1 MAARPDPAR
10 AVYLIDGSNNLYRAF
25 HAIRELKNSRGLPT
39 NATYGF
45 TGMLR
50 KLLKDF
56 QPHALAVLFDTPEP
70 TFRHEQFAGYKADR
84 PPTPDE
90 LLVQVP
96 YVKRVLEALRVPTFE
111 VPGWEADDLIGTL
124 ARRSRDHGRHAVI
137 VSSDKDL
144 LQLVGERISYY
155 HPVRDAF
162 YDAAD
167 VERVFGV
174 RPDQVPD
181 VLALWGDLSDSIPG
195 VPGIGDKGA
204 KDLIRRFGS
213 LEALLE
219 GAAQVEN
226 KRYREP
232 LLAHAAEARLSKELA
247 IVRCDAPLE
256 VQVEALTLGPPDVE
270 AARALFT
277 ELEFGA
283 FLRDLPQ
290 AQTVVEAETP
300 LAVSD
305 AQIAAAV
312 AGLEG
317 SGTVGLGLVR
327 DHLDPMRAGIVGLA
341 LAPAHGA
348 AAYVPVAHRGL
359 GAPPECPPARLFAAM
374 RPLFDADGGRLAG
387 HDVKADLVL
396 MRRCGA
402 LGPRFGFDTML
413 ASYLLNPE
421 RKGHDLEIV
430 AREVGGLEVPIWS
443 HLLGEGARAAPV
455 AEADAGRVAAK
466 AGARAV
472 AVARLVPILRDA
484 LEEDGLLPLL
494 QDLELPLAEILAD
507 MEMTGVRIDVPFL
520 AALSSEWDAELRRL
534 TSGIYA
540 LAGREF
546 NINSPL
552 QLGEILFETLKLAP
566 GRKTRKTGAWSTDSE
581 VLEVLAE
588 RHDLPRRLLEY
599 RAIQK
604 LKSTYV
610 DALPALVHPQTG
622 RVHTSFNQAVAAT
635 GRLSSSDPNLQN
647 IPIRTEQG
655 RQIRRAFVT
664 DPGWTLLS
672 ADYSQIELRILAH
685 LSGDPGLIE
694 AFRSGDDVHRRTAAI
709 LFGVMPGLVTG
720 DMRRRAK
727 AVNFG
732 IVYGMGP
739 QRLARDQ
746 GVTARQAEQF
756 IAGYFAGFPKV
767 KGYIDASIASAE
779 QEGKVRTLLGR
790 VRYFPEI
797 RGADR
802 NARQQAIRAAVNS
815 AIQGTAADI
824 IKKAM
829 VELHRRLR
837 REGRRAR
844 MLLQVHD
851 ELVLEAPADEVEP
864 VAAMVREVMEGAHPL
879 TVPLVAEVRRG
890 SNWLD
895 LKDADGRS
903 KE

>member
-1 MAARPDPAR
+1 MAARPDPSR
-10 AVYLIDGSNNLYRAF
+10 ALYLIDGSNNLYRAF
-25 HAIRELKNSRGLPT
+25 HAIRELRNSRGLPT

-45 TGMLR
+45 VNMLR

-56 QPHALAVLFDTPEP
+56 QPHALAVLFDTPHP
-70 TFRHEQFAGYKADR
+70 TFRHEQFEGYKADR
-84 PPTPDE
+84 PPTPDD
-90 LLVQVP
+90 LLVQIP

-124 ARRSRDHGRHAVI
+124 ARRARDAGLHAVI
-137 VSSDKDL
+137 VATDKDL
-144 LQLVGERISYY
+144 LQLVGDGISYY

-162 YDAAD
+162 YDSSD

-181 VLALWGDLSDSIPG
+181 VLALWGDLSDNIPG

-204 KDLIRRFGS
+204 KDLIRRFGN
-213 LEALLE
+213 LEALIA

-226 KRYREP
+226 RRYREP
-232 LLAHAAEARLSKELA
+232 LLAHAEAARLSRELA
-247 IVRCDAPLE
+247 VIRCDAPLD
-256 VQVEALTLGPPDVE
+256 VTVEALGLKPPDLE
-270 AARALFT
+270 AARALYT
-277 ELEFGA
+277 ELEFGG
-283 FLRDLPQ
+283 FLRELPQ
-290 AQTVVEAETP
+290 AAIVVAAETP

-305 AQIAAAV
+305 EQIAAAV
-312 AGLEG
+312 SALLGQ
-317 SGTVGLGLVR
+317 GTVGISLIR
-327 DHLDPMRAGIVGLA
+327 DHPDPMRAGIVGLA
-341 LAPAHGA
+341 LAPAEGG
-348 AAYVPVAHRGL
+348 AAYVPVAHTGL
-359 GAPPECPPARLFAAM
+359 GAPRGCPPPKLFEALVPLFAE
-374 RPLFDADGGRLAG
+374 GGRLVG
-387 HDVKADLVL
+387 HDVKADLIL

-402 LGPRFGFDTML
+402 TTPRFGFDTML

-421 RKGHDLEIV
+421 RRGHDLEVV
-430 AREVGGLEVPIWS
+430 AREVAGMEVPIWS

-455 AEADAGRVAAK
+455 AEVDAARVAAT
-466 AGARAV
+466 AGARAA
-472 AVARLVPILRDA
+472 AVARLVPTLRQA
-484 LEEDGLLPLL
+484 LEEDGLRSLFE
-494 QDLELPLAEILAD
+494 DLEMPLAEVLAD

-520 AALSSEWDAELRRL
+520 ATLSAEWDTELRRL
-534 TSGIYA
+534 TAAIHA

-546 NINSPL
+546 NINSPR
-552 QLGEILFETLKLAP
+552 QLGEILFESLKLAP
-566 GRKTRKTGAWSTDSE
+566 GRKTLKTGAWSTDSD
-581 VLEVLAE
+581 VLETLAE
-588 RHDLPRRLLEY
+588 RHELPRRLLEY

-610 DALPALVHPQTG
+610 DALPALVQPQTG

-709 LFGVMPGLVTG
+709 LFGVMPGLVTS

-746 GVTARQAEQF
+746 GVSVRQAEEF

-767 KGYIDASIASAE
+767 KAYIDGAIASAE
-779 QEGKVRTLLGR
+779 NEGRVRTLFGR

-797 RGADR
+797 RGGDR

-829 VELHRRLR
+829 VDLDGRLR
-837 REGRRAR
+837 RDSRRAR
-844 MLLQVHD
+844 MILQVHD
-851 ELVLEAPADEVEP
+851 ELVLEAPDEEADA
-864 VAAMVREVMEGAHPL
+864 VAVVVRELMEGAHPL
-879 TVPLVAEVRRG
+879 AVPLVAEVRRG
-890 SNWLD
+890 ANWLD

-903 KE
+903 KD

>member
-1 MAARPDPAR
+1 MAVRPDPSR
-10 AVYLIDGSNNLYRAF
+10 ALYLIDGSNNLYRAF
-25 HAIRELKNSRGLPT
+25 HAIRELRNSRGLPT

-45 TGMLR
+45 VNMLR

-56 QPHALAVLFDTPEP
+56 QPHALAVLFDTPDP
-70 TFRHEQFAGYKADR
+70 TFRHIQFAGYKADR

-90 LLVQVP
+90 LLVQIP
-96 YVKRVLEALRVPTFE
+96 YVKRVLEALRIPTFE
-111 VPGWEADDLIGTL
+111 APGWEADDLIGTL
-124 ARRSRDHGRHAVI
+124 ARRARDQGLHAVI
-137 VSSDKDL
+137 VATDKDL
-144 LQLVGERISYY
+144 LQLVGDQISYY

-181 VLALWGDLSDSIPG
+181 VLALWGDLSDNIPG

-213 LEALLE
+213 LEALLA

-226 KRYREP
+226 RRYREP
-232 LLAHAAEARLSKELA
+232 LLAHGEEARLSKGLA
-247 IVRCDAPLE
+247 VIRCDAPLE
-256 VQVEALTLGPPDVE
+256 VGMEALVLRPPDVE
-270 AARALFT
+270 AARALYT
-277 ELEFGA
+277 ELEFGG
-283 FLRDLPQ
+283 FLRELPQ
-290 AQTVVEAETP
+290 AAIVVDADTP

-305 AQIAAAV
+305 EQIAAAV
-312 AGLEG
+312 SGLAGTG
-317 SGTVGLGLVR
+317 PVGLTLIR
-327 DHLDPMRAGIVGLA
+327 DHADPMRAGIVGLA
-341 LAPAHGA
+341 LAPAEGQ
-348 AAYVPVAHRGL
+348 AAYVPVAHTGL
-359 GAPPECPPARLFAAM
+359 GAPRGCPPAKLFEALAPLFA
-374 RPLFDADGGRLAG
+374 PDSGRLAG
-387 HDVKADLVL
+387 HDVKADLIL

-402 LGPRFGFDTML
+402 RTPRFGFDTML

-421 RKGHDLEIV
+421 RRGHDLEVV
-430 AREVGGLEVPIWS
+430 AREVAGMEVPIWS

-455 AEADAGRVAAK
+455 AGADAGRVAAT
-466 AGARAV
+466 AGGRAA
-472 AVARLVPILRDA
+472 AVARLVPTLRRA

-494 QDLELPLAEILAD
+494 EDLELPLAEVLAD
-507 MEMTGVRIDVPFL
+507 VEMTGVRIDVPFL
-520 AALSSEWDAELRRL
+520 AALSAEWDAMLRRL
-534 TSGIYA
+534 TSEIHA

-546 NINSPL
+546 NINSPR

-566 GRKTRKTGAWSTDSE
+566 GRKTLKTGAFSTDSD
-581 VLEVLAE
+581 VLEALAE
-588 RHDLPRRLLEY
+588 RHDLPKRLLEY
-599 RAIQK
+599 RGIQK

-610 DALPALVHPQTG
+610 DALPALVHPETG

-685 LSGDPGLIE
+685 LSSDPGLIE

-709 LFGVMPGLVTG
+709 LFGVMPGLVTS

-739 QRLARDQ
+739 SRLARDQ
-746 GVTARQAEQF
+746 GVTIRQAEEF

-767 KGYIDASIASAE
+767 KAYIDAAIAGAE
-779 QEGKVRTLLGR
+779 GEGRVRTLLGR

-815 AIQGTAADI
+815 AIQGTAADV

-829 VELHRRLR
+829 VELHARLR
-837 REGRRAR
+837 RDGRRAR
-844 MLLQVHD
+844 MILQVHD
-851 ELVLEAPADEVEP
+851 ELVLESPDEEVEP
-864 VAAMVREVMEGAHPL
+864 VAALVREVMEGAHPL
-879 TVPLVAEVRRG
+879 AVPLVAEVRRG
-890 SNWLD
+890 PNWLD
-895 LKDADGRS
+895 LKDAHGRS